1 MAPILHTVIVS
12 ASPKYHKP
20 YLAPADAVAHGAGMG
35 NEEKNG
41 GPNHLRA
48 WREFKKLSQDELAD
62 AVGTTQ
68 SQIAHLEGGE
78 RALSA
83 KWLRKLADALK
94 TTPGH
99 LLDHDPTTLPTD
111 IVEIWLTASPDQR
124 RQLIEMAKVIVRNTA

>member
-1 MAPILHTVIVS
+1 MAPILQTVIDS
-12 ASPKYHKP
+12 ASGKYHTL
-20 YLAPADAVAHGAGMG
+20 YLADDCPAAHTAMMG
-35 NEEKNG
+35 NHDKNG

-62 AVGTTQ
+62 VVGTTQ
-68 SQIAHLEGGE
+68 SQIAHLEAGE

-99 LLDHDPTTLPTD
+99 LLDHDPSALPTD
-111 IVEIWLTASPDQR
+111 IVEIWLAASPDER
-124 RQLIEMAKVIVRNTA
+124 RQLINVANAIVRRA